1 MNINFEDT
9 IQCFYFSEKKL
20 SKDEWGQL
28 CYVLNETLTSLSQ
41 NYIWHRDEFKIVL
54 PITISREEGDY
65 PDYLMSITCFGDNIE
80 DEWFIVH
87 LLLELT
93 KRYTDL
99 IVKIEDNDG
108 DFLMIEAAN
117 YLPAWVNPDN
127 TENRVFIYKGEIHLI
142 PPTIV
147 SIPSTLKL
155 NEAIE
160 IIIQR
165 SSETKASSDIQEV
178 ILKRVSFCSEISKH
192 FHKAVLNLPVDI
204 AAVLTLKPSLISALV
219 TTYCNADALEVKHY
233 KDIHYDDCVRVEVL
247 FSKYLYAM
255 LMNAKFPNIRK
266 LKQFELNKM
275 NQLGVKLT
283 CGYKTIMNKASKD
296 IFATSEYQ
304 KFLNSLTN
312 NGYFKDNIEGS
323 KDYNQLLDKAKDYFY
338 TLECPINSYVSNQ
351 ISDIILSPEF
361 DKVKENI
368 KQKCK
373 MSLFEEDSDDWLNIQ
388 PDELNEFLNT
398 QYGNKVKIKKDE
410 PITSVTIT
418 NKLSN
423 FLKESSDFEGI
434 EQTRSEAQD
443 DNNIEFDSDEFVN
456 CLEKMLNIISK
467 DSDITPSDR
476 SDFSDDDDDDG
487 VEVSPSEQDLELASK
502 LKSTQKSSASNNSD
516 VLQNLIQSMKE
527 EGLSGPSSTVLR
539 TIGVKKS
546 DLLDSDDD
554 DIENTE

>member
-1 MNINFEDT
+1 M
-9 IQCFYFSEKKL
+9 
-20 SKDEWGQL
+20 
-28 CYVLNETLTSLSQ
+28 
-41 NYIWHRDEFKIVL
+41 
-54 PITISREEGDY
+54 
-65 PDYLMSITCFGDNIE
+65 
-80 DEWFIVH
+80 
-87 LLLELT
+87 
-93 KRYTDL
+93 
-99 IVKIEDNDG
+99 
-108 DFLMIEAAN
+108 
-117 YLPAWVNPDN
+117 
-127 TENRVFIYKGEIHLI
+127 FIYKGDIHLI

-147 SIPSTLKL
+147 SISSTLKL

-178 ILKRVSFCSEISKH
+178 ILKRVSFSSEISKH

-219 TTYCNADALEVKHY
+219 TTYCSADALEVKHY
-233 KDIHYDDCVRVEVL
+233 KDIHFDDCVRVEVL

-275 NQLGVKLT
+275 DQLGVKLT

-312 NGYFKDNIEGS
+312 NGYFKNNIEGS

-351 ISDIILSPEF
+351 ITNIILSPEF
-361 DKVKENI
+361 EGVKENI

-388 PDELNEFLNT
+388 PNELNEFLNT
-398 QYGNKVKIKKDE
+398 QYGNKVTIKNDE
-410 PITSVTIT
+410 TITSATIT
-418 NKLSN
+418 NKLTK

-467 DSDITPSDR
+467 DGDITPSDT
-476 SDFSDDDDDDG
+476 SDFSDDDDDNG

-502 LKSTQKSSASNNSD
+502 LKSTHKTSADNNSD

-554 DIENTE
+554 DENIE